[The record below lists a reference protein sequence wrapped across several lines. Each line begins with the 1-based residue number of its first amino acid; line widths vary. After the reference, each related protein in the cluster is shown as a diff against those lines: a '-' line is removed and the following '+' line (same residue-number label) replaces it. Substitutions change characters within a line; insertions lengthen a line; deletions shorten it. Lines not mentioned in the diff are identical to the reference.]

1 MRSGIVC
8 FEVVYIDDVFHFA
21 LMKELVLRDNKL
33 LKIPPLSNFKN
44 LTLVDVSFNKLT
56 SLKGMSEVSL
66 TLKELYV
73 SKNEVGEI
81 EEIEHFRSL
90 RVLELGSNKI
100 RVCIFLSLW

>member
-1 MRSGIVC
+1 LSVLKL
-8 FEVVYIDDVFHFA
+8 YIDDVFHFS

-33 LKIPPLSNFKN
+33 LTIPPLSNFKN

-56 SLKGMSEVSL
+56 SLKGMSEVSS

-73 SKNEVGEI
+73 SNNEVGKI
-81 EEIEHFRSL
+81 EEIEHLQSL

-100 RVCIFLSLW
+100 RVCISLSVW